1 MLINS
6 LEDELND
13 FQNYKVPP
21 HFFGLGIQH
30 IDYVS
35 VDGKGFTENIDDVDF
50 KINIQV
56 KDDKSRMKDVSFKV
70 IFKLYRLKT
79 CCK

>member
-6 LEDELND
+6 LEDELLD

-30 IDYVS
+30 IDYVNVGGGNGLMS
-35 VDGKGFTENIDDVDF
+35 GAFMENIDDVDF
-50 KINIQV
+50 KVN
-56 KDDKSRMKDVSFKV
+56 
-70 IFKLYRLKT
+70 LP
-79 CCK
+79 